1 MVLIRRMHMEWF
13 WFLIFVWK
21 KNVELVIFRI
31 MNKGNPNCMDKA
43 SYTFKFRICW
53 VGDLNKLE
61 MDNLLLTNESWLLF
75 TEKKNSPLLSHLH
88 LHFFLFQSVFQ
99 LKHECQV
106 VKKHLHKRV
115 WKKIFIYIKKPCI
128 SCVNDRILFFRQI
141 NHSLL
146 LYKYA
151 HTWRETTVVYSWLQE
166 VNTWYPV
173 GFQFCVFFYMSS
185 SAMKKI

>member
-1 MVLIRRMHMEWF
+1 MITIHR
-13 WFLIFVWK
+13 
-21 KNVELVIFRI
+21 
-31 MNKGNPNCMDKA
+31 
-43 SYTFKFRICW
+43 
-53 VGDLNKLE
+53 
-61 MDNLLLTNESWLLF
+61 
-75 TEKKNSPLLSHLH
+75 KKNSPLLSHLH

-185 SAMKKI
+185 SAMKKKYRKLTRFKINFIPAELLFKYNFND